1 MPAPTHP
8 HTSHPLATLSK
19 GLKKLIKRIE
29 KQEAAEQKAER
40 RSSEAAE
47 SSP

>member
-29 KQEAAEQKAER
+29 KQEAAEQEAER